1 MKNYRQLIKELP
13 SKTVVMSVGSF
24 NPPTVKHEMAFKL
37 VEKLVH
43 SHNADHVI
51 YVTEEQNTL
60 PVDRKIHF
68 LELMFN
74 QLNFTGI
81 NEERLVE
88 EVSKLKNRYK
98 NVVIVTSEDKVKTF
112 EKALTSKL
120 FESVQVVST
129 GEQNPDNNKIKSY
142 MTKGDYQAFKLQL
155 PSSIRDID
163 ARRMMNEM
171 RQVAGLEVLKEE
183 LKFNIDQLR
192 DKYFKGEIYHIGD
205 IVESNGS
212 QYEIMDR
219 GSNYL
224 VVVDKSGELHRKWIK
239 DVNLVEACWK
249 GYKQLGMKK
258 KGGKQVPNCIPESV
272 LNPKD
277 PHKDY
282 AEKSKTLQDLSRNK
296 DVDQKAVQQR
306 RLDLDKEYSKLK
318 EDADPQVSYKGYT
331 TSNFHCCK
339 DTSKAFKLSLAGEIN
354 DPVAM
359 LNAIKTTD
367 TYLKINDHSNA
378 KGKEQMVS
386 NKHIKIAH
394 IKAKEALSKLGIFA
408 NHSESWE
415 KHKKQLDELM
425 EESKHDNE
433 NIKRSAM
440 TYQQFMKSGKVQ
452 PGFVK
457 DTRIDKTPIEPNI
470 SQQIDDLEDWPHE
483 VQTKVGHT
491 LATRDHLRRQKAQYA
506 TEESIPV
513 LENEEMW
520 AQRVIDE
527 DAKSLK
533 AQADKHTEKAL
544 AANKAGD
551 DEKVKYHQAQVAKIK
566 AKMQKEDFVA
576 GDLMDEDFAVTFTE
590 GHGGEIGDGIGDD
603 KATKIRTIPPHL
615 VPKKDPKGVQR
626 TKDLSFSAF
635 YEKTKKENIDVT
647 APDLVNYRLK
657 KE

>member
-24 NPPTVKHEMAFKL
+24 NPPTVMHEMAFKL

-74 QLNFTGI
+74 KLNFTSI
-81 NEERLVE
+81 NEDRLVE

-112 EKALTSKL
+112 EKAITSKL

-129 GEQNPDNNKIKSY
+129 GEQNPDNNKIRSY

-205 IVESNGS
+205 IVESAGH

-239 DVNLVEACWK
+239 DVSLVEACWK
-249 GYKQLGMKK
+249 NYKQIGMKK
-258 KGGKQVPNCIPESV
+258 KNGKQVPNCVPEEV
-272 LNPKD
+272 
-277 PHKDY
+277 
-282 AEKSKTLQDLSRNK
+282 
-296 DVDQKAVQQR
+296 
-306 RLDLDKEYSKLK
+306 K
-318 EDADPQVSYKGYT
+318 EDHNPQVSYKGYT
-331 TSNFHCCK
+331 TSHFHCCPE
-339 DTSKAFKLSLAGEIN
+339 TSKAFKLSLAGEIK

-367 TYLKINDHSNA
+367 TYLKINEPNNS
-378 KGKEQMVS
+378 KGHDQMVS

-394 IKAKEALSKLGIFA
+394 IKAKEALSKLGIFTQ
-408 NHSESWE
+408 HSESWE
-415 KHKKQLDELM
+415 KHKKQLDELVEETI

-440 TYQQFMKSGKVQ
+440 TYQEFMKLGKVQ

-457 DTRIDKTPIEPNI
+457 DTKFDKTPIEPNI
-470 SQQIDDLEDWPHE
+470 SQQIDDLQDWPFE
-483 VQTKVGHT
+483 TQTKNGHT
-491 LATRDHLRRQKAQYA
+491 LATRDHLRRQKVQYA
-506 TEESIPV
+506 TES
-513 LENEEMW
+513 
-520 AQRVIDE
+520 AD
-527 DAKSLK
+527 LK
-533 AQADKHTEKAL
+533 KQADKHTEKAL

-566 AKMQKEDFVA
+566 AKMQKEGFIA
-576 GDLMDEDFAVTFTE
+576 GDLMDEEFAVTFTE

-603 KATKIRTIPPHL
+603 VAKKIKTIPPNL

-635 YEKTKKENIDVT
+635 YEKTKKENVDVT
-647 APDLVNYRLK
+647 ASDLVNYRLK